1 MRLKVEKEPYCVQKE
16 SPVSSFRSDATS
28 AVPTNTPTSLGVDR
42 RVWVRYFCD
51 LESTCHSGKGP
62 DEVSWSAR
70 VLDISRG
77 GLSLQLNRAFEPGS
91 ILSVDVPLG
100 PDLAPRSLLVKV
112 VHAQNQGSG
121 KWSLGCAPEK
131 NLEEEDLLAFQ
142 VKKPVVT
149 ADDKWAWIHFFCEVE
164 RPPRAT
170 VLINPSNKIQAHILN
185 ISPSGI
191 GLATKRHFDP
201 GMHLRLELVDA
212 SGHTSRPI
220 QARVVHSTF
229 KGTDDWIIG
238 CSFETL
244 LTEDDLASFL

>member
-1 MRLKVEKEPYCVQKE
+1 V
-16 SPVSSFRSDATS
+16 
-28 AVPTNTPTSLGVDR
+28 
-42 RVWVRYFCD
+42 
-51 LESTCHSGKGP
+51 
-62 DEVSWSAR
+62 
-70 VLDISRG
+70 
-77 GLSLQLNRAFEPGS
+77 NRAFEPGS

-121 KWSLGCAPEK
+121 KWSLGCALEK

-142 VKKPVVT
+142 VKKPAIT
-149 ADDKWAWIHFFCEVE
+149 AGDKRVWIHFSCEGE

-170 VLINPSNKIQAHILN
+170 VLINRSNKIQADILN

-201 GMHLRLELVDA
+201 GMPLRLELVDA
-212 SGHTSRPI
+212 SGHISRPI
-220 QARVVHSTF
+220 QARVVHSTS

-238 CSFETL
+238 CSFETPF
-244 LTEDDLASFL
+244 TEDDLDSLL

>member
-1 MRLKVEKEPYCVQKE
+1 MQ
-16 SPVSSFRSDATS
+16 
-28 AVPTNTPTSLGVDR
+28 
-42 RVWVRYFCD
+42 
-51 LESTCHSGKGP
+51 
-62 DEVSWSAR
+62 
-70 VLDISRG
+70 DISRG
-77 GLSLQLNRAFEPGS
+77 GLNLQVNRAFEPGS

-121 KWSLGCAPEK
+121 KWSLGCALEK

-142 VKKPVVT
+142 VKKPAIT
-149 ADDKWAWIHFFCEVE
+149 GDKRVWIHFSCEGE

-170 VLINPSNKIQAHILN
+170 VLINRSNKIQADILN

-201 GMHLRLELVDA
+201 GMPLRLELVDA
-212 SGHTSRPI
+212 SGHISRPI
-220 QARVVHSTF
+220 QARVVHSTS

-238 CSFETL
+238 CSFETPF
-244 LTEDDLASFL
+244 TEDDLDSLL

>member
-1 MRLKVEKEPYCVQKE
+1 M
-16 SPVSSFRSDATS
+16 SSFISDATS
-28 AVPTNTPTSLGVDR
+28 AVPTNRPTSLGTDR
-42 RVWVRYFCD
+42 RVWVRYSCD

-62 DEVSWSAR
+62 DELAWSAR
-70 VLDISRG
+70 VQDISRG
-77 GLSLQLNRAFEPGS
+77 GLNLQVNRAFEPGS

-112 VHAQNQGSG
+112 VNAQNQGPG
-121 KWSLGCAPEK
+121 KWSLGCAFEK

-142 VKKPVVT
+142 VKKPIIA
-149 ADDKWAWIHFFCEVE
+149 ADDKRVWIHFFCEGE

-170 VLINPSNKIQAHILN
+170 LLINPSNKIQAHILN

-201 GMHLRLELVDA
+201 GMRLRLELVDA

-220 QARVVHSTF
+220 QARVVHSTS

-238 CSFETL
+238 CSFETP
-244 LTEDDLASFL
+244 LTEDDMDSLL